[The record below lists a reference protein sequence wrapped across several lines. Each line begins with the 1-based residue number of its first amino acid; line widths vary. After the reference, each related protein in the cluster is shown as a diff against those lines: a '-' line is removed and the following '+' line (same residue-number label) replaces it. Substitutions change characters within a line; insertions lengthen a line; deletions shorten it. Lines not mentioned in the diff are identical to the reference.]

1 MKVALY
7 RTDSS
12 TGFGAGGRRINKL
25 AALALLLAFG
35 SGVLSGTAPAQTPNE
50 YQVKAAF
57 LFNFVKFIEWPAE
70 AFGDDGA
77 PLVIGVIG
85 QDPFGSRLDQT
96 VSGKSANGRQLL
108 VRRFK
113 RGEDVRACHVLFI
126 SSSEGM
132 HLSQI
137 IASLRGAA
145 VLTVGDMD
153 QFIERGGDINFITEA
168 NKMRFEIN
176 AAVAM
181 QAHLKISSKLL
192 ALAKAVRT

>member
-1 MKVALY
+1 MRVAVY
-7 RTDSS
+7 HTDSPAR
-12 TGFGAGGRRINKL
+12 FCAGGRRVNKL
-25 AALALLLAFG
+25 AALALVLVFG
-35 SGVLSGTAPAQTPNE
+35 SSVLSGTAPAQTPNE
-50 YQVKAAF
+50 YEVKAAF

-70 AFGDDGA
+70 AFGDDSA

-85 QDPFGSRLDQT
+85 QDPFGSRLDQI

-113 RGEDVRACHVLFI
+113 WGEDVRACHVLFT
-126 SSSEGM
+126 SSSEGK

-153 QFIERGGDINFITEA
+153 EFIQRGGGINFITEA
-168 NKMRFEIN
+168 SKMRFEIN
-176 AAVAM
+176 AAVAA
-181 QAHLKISSKLL
+181 QARLKISSKLL
-192 ALAKAVRT
+192 ALAKTVRT